1 MNGSLRAASGK
12 FPASMTEHLKGNT
25 YTNLIYACNS
35 LLRKFSQISNIP
47 KGRVVYRG
55 LSGVN
60 LPQCFEECEEGGG
73 RGGVDFGFLSTTRRR
88 EVAAS
93 YIGDKGKPVL
103 FMFEVGDID
112 RGASLSFLSQYPNEE
127 EILIPPLS
135 YLEVIGEPFFMETDK
150 GDVKVYRARINCNLK
165 SQTLEEI
172 VAHRQKEV
180 LALLP
185 YLDGA
190 LRRDLPHVA
199 AAVLADLE
207 KARIT
212 KGMHVLAAGDRA
224 KKGVVETDDR
234 SSNPYKVRWS
244 HGELSGWLVPADIV
258 LDEAAEE
265 NEALLQE
272 KKTKVV
278 QVKPQIL
285 SDFETLCAEMK
296 TPEKITWC
304 TTTQLFD
311 GAHGASSVCRAAAD
325 AGCPR
330 AG

>member
-1 MNGSLRAASGK
+1 
-12 FPASMTEHLKGNT
+12 
-25 YTNLIYACNS
+25 
-35 LLRKFSQISNIP
+35 
-47 KGRVVYRG
+47 
-55 LSGVN
+55 
-60 LPQCFEECEEGGG
+60 
-73 RGGVDFGFLSTTRRR
+73 
-88 EVAAS
+88 
-93 YIGDKGKPVL
+93 
-103 FMFEVGDID
+103 MF
-112 RGASLSFLSQYPNEE
+112 
-127 EILIPPLS
+127 
-135 YLEVIGEPFFMETDK
+135 
-150 GDVKVYRARINCNLK
+150 
-165 SQTLEEI
+165 
-172 VAHRQKEV
+172 
-180 LALLP
+180 P

-190 LRRDLPHVA
+190 LRRDLPPVA

-224 KKGVVETDDR
+224 KKGVVEEDDGTF
-234 SSNPYKVRWS
+234 YEVRWS
-244 HGELSGWLVPADIV
+244 DSELSGLLYPAADIV
-258 LDEAAEE
+258 LDEAAKE

-272 KKTKVV
+272 KKMKVV
-278 QVKPQIL
+278 QVQTQIP

>member
-1 MNGSLRAASGK
+1 
-12 FPASMTEHLKGNT
+12 
-25 YTNLIYACNS
+25 
-35 LLRKFSQISNIP
+35 
-47 KGRVVYRG
+47 
-55 LSGVN
+55 
-60 LPQCFEECEEGGG
+60 
-73 RGGVDFGFLSTTRRR
+73 
-88 EVAAS
+88 
-93 YIGDKGKPVL
+93 
-103 FMFEVGDID
+103 MF
-112 RGASLSFLSQYPNEE
+112 
-127 EILIPPLS
+127 
-135 YLEVIGEPFFMETDK
+135 
-150 GDVKVYRARINCNLK
+150 
-165 SQTLEEI
+165 
-172 VAHRQKEV
+172 
-180 LALLP
+180 P

-190 LRRDLPHVA
+190 LRRDLPPVA

-224 KKGVVETDDR
+224 KKGVVETDDGSR
-234 SSNPYKVRWS
+234 NPYKVRWS
-244 HGELSGWLVPADIV
+244 HGELSDWLEPADIV

-265 NEALLQE
+265 NEALLQALLQE

-278 QVKPQIL
+278 QVQTQIL

-311 GAHGASSVCRAAAD
+311 GAHGASSVCCAPAD

>member
-1 MNGSLRAASGK
+1 M
-12 FPASMTEHLKGNT
+12 
-25 YTNLIYACNS
+25 
-35 LLRKFSQISNIP
+35 
-47 KGRVVYRG
+47 
-55 LSGVN
+55 
-60 LPQCFEECEEGGG
+60 
-73 RGGVDFGFLSTTRRR
+73 
-88 EVAAS
+88 
-93 YIGDKGKPVL
+93 
-103 FMFEVGDID
+103 
-112 RGASLSFLSQYPNEE
+112 
-127 EILIPPLS
+127 
-135 YLEVIGEPFFMETDK
+135 
-150 GDVKVYRARINCNLK
+150 
-165 SQTLEEI
+165 
-172 VAHRQKEV
+172 
-180 LALLP
+180 P

-190 LRRDLPHVA
+190 LRRDLPPVA

-207 KARIT
+207 KARITRIT

-224 KKGVVETDDR
+224 KKGVVEEDDG

-244 HGELSGWLVPADIV
+244 DGELSGWWLHPADIV

-278 QVKPQIL
+278 QVQTQIL

-311 GAHGASSVCRAAAD
+311 GAHGASSMCRAAAD

>member
-1 MNGSLRAASGK
+1 LTS
-12 FPASMTEHLKGNT
+12 PW
-25 YTNLIYACNS
+25 
-35 LLRKFSQISNIP
+35 
-47 KGRVVYRG
+47 
-55 LSGVN
+55 
-60 LPQCFEECEEGGG
+60 
-73 RGGVDFGFLSTTRRR
+73 
-88 EVAAS
+88 
-93 YIGDKGKPVL
+93 
-103 FMFEVGDID
+103 
-112 RGASLSFLSQYPNEE
+112 YPGQTIE
-127 EILIPPLS
+127 EI
-135 YLEVIGEPFFMETDK
+135 D
-150 GDVKVYRARINCNLK
+150 
-165 SQTLEEI
+165 
-172 VAHRQKEV
+172 AHRQKEV
-180 LALLP
+180 LALFP

-190 LRRDLPHVA
+190 LRRDLPPVA

-224 KKGVVETDDR
+224 KKGVVEKDDG
-234 SSNPYKVRWS
+234 SSNPYKVRWGD
-244 HGELSGWLVPADIV
+244 GELSNWLEPADIV

-311 GAHGASSVCRAAAD
+311 GAHGASSMCRAAAD

>member
-1 MNGSLRAASGK
+1 
-12 FPASMTEHLKGNT
+12 
-25 YTNLIYACNS
+25 
-35 LLRKFSQISNIP
+35 
-47 KGRVVYRG
+47 
-55 LSGVN
+55 
-60 LPQCFEECEEGGG
+60 
-73 RGGVDFGFLSTTRRR
+73 
-88 EVAAS
+88 
-93 YIGDKGKPVL
+93 
-103 FMFEVGDID
+103 MF
-112 RGASLSFLSQYPNEE
+112 
-127 EILIPPLS
+127 
-135 YLEVIGEPFFMETDK
+135 
-150 GDVKVYRARINCNLK
+150 
-165 SQTLEEI
+165 
-172 VAHRQKEV
+172 
-180 LALLP
+180 P

-190 LRRDLPHVA
+190 LRRDLPPVA

-224 KKGVVETDDR
+224 KKGVVETDDG
-234 SSNPYKVRWS
+234 SGNYSNPYTVRWS
-244 HGELSGWLVPADIV
+244 HGELSDWLEPADIV

-278 QVKPQIL
+278 QVQTQIL

-311 GAHGASSVCRAAAD
+311 GAHGASSVCCAPAD
-325 AGCPR
+325 AGCPC

>member
-1 MNGSLRAASGK
+1 
-12 FPASMTEHLKGNT
+12 
-25 YTNLIYACNS
+25 
-35 LLRKFSQISNIP
+35 
-47 KGRVVYRG
+47 
-55 LSGVN
+55 
-60 LPQCFEECEEGGG
+60 
-73 RGGVDFGFLSTTRRR
+73 
-88 EVAAS
+88 
-93 YIGDKGKPVL
+93 
-103 FMFEVGDID
+103 MF
-112 RGASLSFLSQYPNEE
+112 
-127 EILIPPLS
+127 
-135 YLEVIGEPFFMETDK
+135 
-150 GDVKVYRARINCNLK
+150 
-165 SQTLEEI
+165 
-172 VAHRQKEV
+172 
-180 LALLP
+180 P

-190 LRRDLPHVA
+190 LRRDLPPVA

-207 KARIT
+207 KVRITKVRIT

-224 KKGVVETDDR
+224 KKGVVETDDG

-244 HGELSGWLVPADIV
+244 HGELSDWLEPADIV

-278 QVKPQIL
+278 QVQTQIL

-296 TPEKITWC
+296 TPEKIAWC

-311 GAHGASSVCRAAAD
+311 GAHGASSVCCAPAD

>member
-1 MNGSLRAASGK
+1 MTSPWY
-12 FPASMTEHLKGNT
+12 PAQT
-25 YTNLIYACNS
+25 I
-35 LLRKFSQISNIP
+35 
-47 KGRVVYRG
+47 
-55 LSGVN
+55 
-60 LPQCFEECEEGGG
+60 
-73 RGGVDFGFLSTTRRR
+73 
-88 EVAAS
+88 
-93 YIGDKGKPVL
+93 
-103 FMFEVGDID
+103 
-112 RGASLSFLSQYPNEE
+112 E
-127 EILIPPLS
+127 EI
-135 YLEVIGEPFFMETDK
+135 D
-150 GDVKVYRARINCNLK
+150 
-165 SQTLEEI
+165 
-172 VAHRQKEV
+172 AHRQKEV

-190 LRRDLPHVA
+190 LRRDVASVA

-244 HGELSGWLVPADIV
+244 HGELSDWLVPADIV

-278 QVKPQIL
+278 QVQTQIL

-311 GAHGASSVCRAAAD
+311 GAHGASSVCCAPAD

>member
-1 MNGSLRAASGK
+1 M
-12 FPASMTEHLKGNT
+12 
-25 YTNLIYACNS
+25 
-35 LLRKFSQISNIP
+35 
-47 KGRVVYRG
+47 
-55 LSGVN
+55 
-60 LPQCFEECEEGGG
+60 
-73 RGGVDFGFLSTTRRR
+73 
-88 EVAAS
+88 
-93 YIGDKGKPVL
+93 
-103 FMFEVGDID
+103 
-112 RGASLSFLSQYPNEE
+112 
-127 EILIPPLS
+127 
-135 YLEVIGEPFFMETDK
+135 
-150 GDVKVYRARINCNLK
+150 
-165 SQTLEEI
+165 
-172 VAHRQKEV
+172 
-180 LALLP
+180 P

-190 LRRDLPHVA
+190 LRRDLPPVA

-207 KARIT
+207 KARFT

-224 KKGVVETDDR
+224 KKGVVESSNPC
-234 SSNPYKVRWS
+234 SSNPYKVRWGD
-244 HGELSGWLVPADIV
+244 GEKSGWLKPADIV

-272 KKTKVV
+272 EKTKVE
-278 QVKPQIL
+278 QVKTQIL

>member
-1 MNGSLRAASGK
+1 
-12 FPASMTEHLKGNT
+12 
-25 YTNLIYACNS
+25 
-35 LLRKFSQISNIP
+35 
-47 KGRVVYRG
+47 
-55 LSGVN
+55 
-60 LPQCFEECEEGGG
+60 
-73 RGGVDFGFLSTTRRR
+73 
-88 EVAAS
+88 
-93 YIGDKGKPVL
+93 
-103 FMFEVGDID
+103 MF
-112 RGASLSFLSQYPNEE
+112 
-127 EILIPPLS
+127 
-135 YLEVIGEPFFMETDK
+135 
-150 GDVKVYRARINCNLK
+150 
-165 SQTLEEI
+165 
-172 VAHRQKEV
+172 
-180 LALLP
+180 P

-190 LRRDLPHVA
+190 LRRDLPPVA

-224 KKGVVETDDR
+224 KKGVVEKVDGSGRD
-234 SSNPYKVRWS
+234 YKVRWS
-244 HGELSGWLVPADIV
+244 DGELSDRLFPADIV

-272 KKTKVV
+272 TKVV
-278 QVKPQIL
+278 QVQTQIL

-311 GAHGASSVCRAAAD
+311 GAHGASSMCRAAAD

>member
-1 MNGSLRAASGK
+1 
-12 FPASMTEHLKGNT
+12 
-25 YTNLIYACNS
+25 
-35 LLRKFSQISNIP
+35 
-47 KGRVVYRG
+47 
-55 LSGVN
+55 
-60 LPQCFEECEEGGG
+60 
-73 RGGVDFGFLSTTRRR
+73 
-88 EVAAS
+88 
-93 YIGDKGKPVL
+93 
-103 FMFEVGDID
+103 MF
-112 RGASLSFLSQYPNEE
+112 
-127 EILIPPLS
+127 
-135 YLEVIGEPFFMETDK
+135 
-150 GDVKVYRARINCNLK
+150 
-165 SQTLEEI
+165 
-172 VAHRQKEV
+172 
-180 LALLP
+180 P

-190 LRRDLPHVA
+190 LRRDLPPVA
-199 AAVLADLE
+199 AAVLADLEKE

-278 QVKPQIL
+278 QVQTQIP
-285 SDFETLCAEMK
+285 SDFETLCAAMK
-296 TPEKITWC
+296 TPEKTTWC

-311 GAHGASSVCRAAAD
+311 GAHCASSVCCAPAD

>member
-1 MNGSLRAASGK
+1 M
-12 FPASMTEHLKGNT
+12 
-25 YTNLIYACNS
+25 
-35 LLRKFSQISNIP
+35 
-47 KGRVVYRG
+47 
-55 LSGVN
+55 
-60 LPQCFEECEEGGG
+60 
-73 RGGVDFGFLSTTRRR
+73 
-88 EVAAS
+88 
-93 YIGDKGKPVL
+93 
-103 FMFEVGDID
+103 
-112 RGASLSFLSQYPNEE
+112 
-127 EILIPPLS
+127 
-135 YLEVIGEPFFMETDK
+135 
-150 GDVKVYRARINCNLK
+150 
-165 SQTLEEI
+165 
-172 VAHRQKEV
+172 
-180 LALLP
+180 P

-199 AAVLADLE
+199 AAVLADIVLDK

-224 KKGVVETDDR
+224 KKGVVETDDG

-244 HGELSGWLVPADIV
+244 DGELFDWLYPADIV

-278 QVKPQIL
+278 QVKKQIL
-285 SDFETLCAEMK
+285 SDFETLCAVLE

-304 TTTQLFD
+304 TTTQMFD

>member
-1 MNGSLRAASGK
+1 
-12 FPASMTEHLKGNT
+12 
-25 YTNLIYACNS
+25 
-35 LLRKFSQISNIP
+35 
-47 KGRVVYRG
+47 
-55 LSGVN
+55 
-60 LPQCFEECEEGGG
+60 
-73 RGGVDFGFLSTTRRR
+73 
-88 EVAAS
+88 
-93 YIGDKGKPVL
+93 
-103 FMFEVGDID
+103 MF
-112 RGASLSFLSQYPNEE
+112 
-127 EILIPPLS
+127 
-135 YLEVIGEPFFMETDK
+135 
-150 GDVKVYRARINCNLK
+150 
-165 SQTLEEI
+165 
-172 VAHRQKEV
+172 
-180 LALLP
+180 P

-224 KKGVVETDDR
+224 KKGVVEEDDG

-244 HGELSGWLVPADIV
+244 DGELSDWLEPADIV

-278 QVKPQIL
+278 QVETQIL

-311 GAHGASSVCRAAAD
+311 GAHGASSMCRAAD

>member
-1 MNGSLRAASGK
+1 
-12 FPASMTEHLKGNT
+12 
-25 YTNLIYACNS
+25 
-35 LLRKFSQISNIP
+35 
-47 KGRVVYRG
+47 
-55 LSGVN
+55 
-60 LPQCFEECEEGGG
+60 
-73 RGGVDFGFLSTTRRR
+73 
-88 EVAAS
+88 
-93 YIGDKGKPVL
+93 
-103 FMFEVGDID
+103 MF
-112 RGASLSFLSQYPNEE
+112 
-127 EILIPPLS
+127 
-135 YLEVIGEPFFMETDK
+135 
-150 GDVKVYRARINCNLK
+150 
-165 SQTLEEI
+165 
-172 VAHRQKEV
+172 
-180 LALLP
+180 P

-190 LRRDLPHVA
+190 LRRDLPPVA

-234 SSNPYKVRWS
+234 SSNPYKVRWGD
-244 HGELSGWLVPADIV
+244 GELSNWLEPADIV

-278 QVKPQIL
+278 QIKTQML

-311 GAHGASSVCRAAAD
+311 GAHGASSMCRAAAD

>member
-12 FPASMTEHLKGNT
+12 FPKSMTEHLKGNT

-180 LALLP
+180 LALMP

-190 LRRDLPHVA
+190 LRRDVPSVA
-199 AAVLADLE
+199 AALVEDLE
-207 KARIT
+207 EDGTLEERHKEKVKELEELQAQILLDFEQKRDDLATKEKTSWYTPTPVVDGTHAAGRCGGARI
-212 KGMHVLAAGDRA
+212 A
-224 KKGVVETDDR
+224 
-234 SSNPYKVRWS
+234 P
-244 HGELSGWLVPADIV
+244 
-258 LDEAAEE
+258 
-265 NEALLQE
+265 
-272 KKTKVV
+272 
-278 QVKPQIL
+278 
-285 SDFETLCAEMK
+285 
-296 TPEKITWC
+296 
-304 TTTQLFD
+304 
-311 GAHGASSVCRAAAD
+311 AD
-325 AGCPR
+325 AGCPC
-330 AG
+330 AGSTRTPTTRRPFARSSTSSTLGSSNSSRCCFAPALYSCARHLRQG